1 MNNIITLCLLM
12 AMAAAP
18 DDKPT
23 IVAFGDSITATRGEL
38 RIYAAVLADELHA
51 DVINSGIGG
60 HTTKMGRDR
69 FDTDVLAHDPN
80 VAIILFGAND
90 SAVDVWKD
98 PPATEPRVSLEDYE
112 ANLRFFCRELQKRNV
127 RVLLATPP
135 PFRWTDALR
144 KMYGKPPYDPDDPEG
159 FSVLIVHYAA
169 AARKVA
175 EEEGATLIDVWAAFE
190 RYDEEEDQSM
200 DDLFLDGMHPNERGQ
215 KIIAELLLDVLR

>member
-51 DVINSGIGG
+51 DIINRGIGG

-69 FDTDVLAHDPN
+69 FDRDVLTHDPD

-90 SAVDVWKD
+90 AAVDVWKD

-112 ANLRFFCRELQKRNV
+112 TNLRHFCRTLRERDV
-127 RVLLATPP
+127 RVLLVTPP
-135 PFRWTDALR
+135 PFRWTDR
-144 KMYGKPPYDPDDPEG
+144 MREMYGKPPYDPDDPDG
-159 FSVLIVHYAA
+159 FSVVLIDYAA
-169 AARKVA
+169 VVRKVA
-175 EEEGATLIDVWAAFE
+175 AEEGATLVDAWAAFE
-190 RYDEEEDQSM
+190 AYDAEEDQSM
-200 DDLFLDGMHPNERGQ
+200 DELFLDGMHPNERGQ